1 MSSVLE
7 LTIAEDWQAV
17 LDALQTN
24 PQGASDRD
32 DWERLP
38 LHYAILTKAPL
49 QVVSALLNAFPEG
62 VKCKDD
68 MYEDT
73 PLDLAEK
80 SDAEPEVVAA
90 LAAAAKGVA
99 NSSWQP
105 FNLTTSWRRFEALA
119 EVDASRAGHVLHASL
134 VLGETATTYS
144 VDDFALKPSC
154 ESWPRPWELHST
166 LLFPTPS
173 SVPLSGLLSPC
184 VLLSTW

>member
-105 FNLTTSWRRFEALA
+105 FNLTRPS
-119 EVDASRAGHVLHASL
+119 VLH
-134 VLGETATTYS
+134 TK
-144 VDDFALKPSC
+144 ALSQILDVSERSWSSRRGPGCRRTRRAPRRTSC
-154 ESWPRPWELHST
+154 LRNCRSW
-166 LLFPTPS
+166 
-173 SVPLSGLLSPC
+173 
-184 VLLSTW
+184 TWR